1 MLLAV
6 CMLAISVSSIFGV
19 FSFAAG
25 DDSAVE
31 EKKTYEKA
39 TQDALNPAVPY
50 LDFNDKIAQE
60 MAKGYTKLL
69 ATSGNYELYCNI
81 YTGEVYYKDTLS
93 GQYLTTNP
101 YSLNTVSKA
110 AKSQYLSQ
118 IYIQYMD
125 ITGQKVTWD
134 SFTEAAQRGQI
145 VVKQIRNGIRV
156 EYTIGRT
163 NANYLVP
170 GRIREDRF
178 ASLVLQPIEE
188 YIFDIVATENDM
200 TVEQVATEFEDY
212 VKQNS
217 EMTNRSELMRNFAT
231 QVYHLGSN
239 KAYQVAYYRYNN
251 MIESYGFNMPPSGG
265 QALENFLKEYP
276 CCAEQKEDGSYYSIY
291 VLDET
296 NQNAIDAIKTRL
308 ETTIKTYSS
317 ATYTYEE
324 LQYDNN
330 KDVTGYEER
339 ASLLPVFRMSLEYT
353 IGSDGTLSVRLPANG
368 IRYDSSN
375 FTLLSVSTLK
385 TFGAANV
392 DLNEGYIF
400 YPDGSGALID
410 FDYLRGQ
417 TSVLLPNRVY
427 GEDFA
432 YYNVAE
438 KHQESVRV
446 PVFGIV
452 DTDPETKTSQGF
464 IAYLTEGES
473 LATLTAEWNSNKY
486 AMVYPTY
493 TPRPSDS
500 YTLNKDGAD
509 ATEWLVVSDKKYTGS
524 FMMEAR
530 MLSGENASWVG
541 MANIYREKLWGDS
554 TGIVPAD
561 ENNLPL
567 YIESFGSFE
576 ATDKILSIP
585 VTVDKPLTTFDDIE
599 TMYKE
604 LSEKGVK
611 NINFKLT
618 GFANGGMY
626 STYPT
631 KIDWMGAVGGVDG
644 LNELLAYADSL
655 TDGYLKVYPEF
666 EFSYNSVQELFDG
679 TNLKDDAAR
688 TVDNRYANKQIYDC
702 LYQEFTSYFD
712 IVIAPDAIA
721 RHYAKFSESFDRY
734 EGLDGLSA
742 GSLGS
747 NLNSTFYEDAPYNRE
762 DAKGIVTGVL
772 ADMKKDVGSLMLS
785 GANAYALAYAEHFL
799 DVPLDSSQYKYN
811 SRTVPFLGMLLHGY
825 VNFAGSAINEAG
837 DSNYHLLR
845 SIENGAALYY
855 VLSYQNT
862 SLLKEDILLSNYYAI
877 NYEIWKDDLVKQYT
891 KLNETIG
898 DLQTYI
904 ITNEE
909 TLIAERLPDL
919 IELNRYRNEL
929 TDLAASGV
937 EAAIKALINTKK
949 DDFRFESYINNL
961 FVNGI
966 QDPVKAIFE
975 ADKAALQVTY
985 DAFGYVKGETDPE
998 KAYVDGT
1005 NGLYM
1010 TMANKLNAKKA
1021 AQTAF
1026 EEAEAAQN
1034 PNLEAYRK
1042 ELDKRTAEFNAAYA
1056 ELDAARIKAEDALS
1070 VYDGHADLNIADGF
1084 NKDMFIVS
1092 LEKYVSAGWGTVTAS
1107 QKAILVAFF
1116 ESYLANGE
1124 TGYVSSLGILIRA
1137 NVDRDAVVS
1146 SILDVL
1152 YADVIRS
1159 FGVLFKNEATNAKLV
1174 SDFKEAVTE
1183 AIDEQIAAYYADFLI
1198 AYFNEAA
1205 NVDRFGKLTKNEIA
1219 TLKAMLAKFYVA
1231 GTKLSGAELQTAVE
1245 LAARE
1250 YLNVANNDTRE
1261 LTETQKA
1268 IIADAIAFMQEESF
1282 FDAPAYVIELD
1293 AVSFA
1298 FENVFTDS
1306 DSEAEDYA
1314 FTDYTIADDSVVVV
1328 TYEKRDG
1335 SDTVEILLNFNVFS
1349 VKVNYN
1355 GKTYILS
1362 PYGYER
1368 ISD

>member
-1 MLLAV
+1 MKMKRILSMLLAV

-19 FSFAAG
+19 FSFAA
-25 DDSAVE
+25 DDEVVE
-31 EKKTYEKA
+31 DKKTYEKA
-39 TQDALNPAVPY
+39 TADALNPSAPY

-60 MAKGYTKLL
+60 MEKGYTKLL
-69 ATSGNYELYCNI
+69 ATSGNYELYCNV
-81 YTGEVYYKDTLS
+81 YTGEVYYKDALS

-101 YSLNTVSKA
+101 RSLDSVSKT

-178 ASLVLQPIEE
+178 ATLILQPIEE
-188 YIFDIVATENDM
+188 YIFDIIATENGM
-200 TVEQVATEFEDY
+200 TVEQVITAFDDY
-212 VKQNS
+212 AAENP
-217 EMTNRSELMRNFAT
+217 EITNRSELMRNFAT
-231 QVYHLGSN
+231 QEYHLGSN

-251 MIESYGFNMPPSGG
+251 MIESYGFNTPPSSG
-265 QALENFLKEYP
+265 QALEKFLKEYP

-296 NQNAIDAIKTRL
+296 NQNAIDTIKTRL

-330 KDVTGYEER
+330 EKETGYKLPD
-339 ASLLPVFRMSLEYT
+339 SNLPVFRMSLEYT

-410 FDYLRGQ
+410 FDYLKGQ

-438 KHQESVRV
+438 KHQESIRV

-452 DTDPETKTSQGF
+452 DTDPKTKTSQGF
-464 IAYLTEGES
+464 VAYLTEGES
-473 LATLTAEWNSNKY
+473 LATLTAEWNSNKF

-500 YTLNKDGAD
+500 YTLDKTGAD
-509 ATEWLVVSDKKYTGS
+509 ATEWLVVSEKKYTGS
-524 FMMEAR
+524 FMMEAK
-530 MLSGENASWVG
+530 MLSGEDASWVG

-554 TGIVPAD
+554 EGLVPAD
-561 ENNLPL
+561 KKNLPL

-576 ATDKILSIP
+576 TTDKILSIP

-644 LNELLAYADSL
+644 LNELLSYADSL

-666 EFSYNSVQELFDG
+666 EFSYNSVQKLFDG

-721 RHYAKFSESFDRY
+721 RHYANFSESFERY

-762 DAKGIVTGVL
+762 DAKEIVTGVL
-772 ADMKKDVGSLMLS
+772 ADMKKDAGSLMLS

-845 SIENGAALYY
+845 SIENGASLYY
-855 VLSYQNT
+855 VLSYRNT

-877 NYEIWKDDLVKQYT
+877 NYEIWKDDLVMQYT

-898 DLQTYI
+898 DLQDYL

-919 IELNRYRNEL
+919 IELNRYRNQL
-929 TDLAASGV
+929 TDLAANGV
-937 EAAIKALINTKK
+937 EAAIEALINETK
-949 DDFRFESYINNL
+949 DNFRFESYLNNL

-966 QDPVKAIFE
+966 EDPVKAIFD
-975 ADKAALQVTY
+975 ADKAALQATY
-985 DAFGYVKGETDPE
+985 DAFGYVEGETDRE
-998 KAYVDGT
+998 KAYVNGT
-1005 NGLYM
+1005 NGLYQ
-1010 TMANKLNAKKA
+1010 TMANKLKAMQEARDTYNKDESAENLNKLNAETVA
-1021 AQTAF
+1021 
-1026 EEAEAAQN
+1026 
-1034 PNLEAYRK
+1034 
-1042 ELDKRTAEFNAAYA
+1042 FNAAYEA
-1056 ELDAARIKAEDALS
+1056 LDAARISAWVALKPYVEPDPNDPNKAVL
-1070 VYDGHADLNIADGF
+1070 
-1084 NKDMFIVS
+1084 VS
-1092 LEKYVSAGWGTVTAS
+1092 LEKYVSAGWGTLTDS
-1107 QKAILVAFF
+1107 QKTILDEFF
-1116 ESYLANGE
+1116 KSYSENGN
-1124 TGYVSSLGILIRA
+1124 TGYVSTLGVSIR
-1137 NVDRDAVVS
+1137 VKIDRNALVA
-1146 SILDVL
+1146 SILDNC
-1152 YADVIRS
+1152 YADVVRS
-1159 FGVLFKNEATNAKLV
+1159 FGVLFKNEEINKKLV
-1174 SDFKEAVTE
+1174 SDFKSAVTE
-1183 AIDEQIAAYYADFLI
+1183 AVDEKIAEYYADFLI
-1198 AYFNEAA
+1198 AYFNTPD
-1205 NVDRFGKLTKNEIA
+1205 NIDRFGKLTKNEIA
-1219 TLKAMLAKFYVA
+1219 TLTAMLAKFYAA
-1231 GTKLSGAELQTAVE
+1231 GTELSGAELQIAVE

-1250 YLNVANNDTRE
+1250 YLNAANNDTRE

-1268 IIADAIAFMQEESF
+1268 IIASAIAFMQEESF
-1282 FDAPAYVIELD
+1282 LKAPAYIVELN
-1293 AVSFA
+1293 AVSLT
-1298 FENVFTDS
+1298 FENMFTHS
-1306 DSEAEDYA
+1306 DAEAEDEDYDS
-1314 FTDYTIADDSVVVV
+1314 TDYTIADDSVVIV
-1328 TYEKRDG
+1328 TYEKRGG
-1335 SDTVEILLNFNVFS
+1335 SDAVEILLNFNVFS

>member
-1 MLLAV
+1 MKMKRILSMLLAV

-19 FSFAAG
+19 FSFAA
-25 DDSAVE
+25 DDE
-31 EKKTYEKA
+31 EVAEEQKTYEKA
-39 TQDALNPAVPY
+39 TQEALKPEISY
-50 LDFNDKIAQE
+50 LDYSDKITRE

-69 ATSGNYELYCNI
+69 ATSGQYELYCNI
-81 YTGEVYYKDTLS
+81 YTGEVYYKDSLS

-101 YSLNTVSKA
+101 YSIDSVSNA
-110 AKSQYLSQ
+110 SKSQYLSQ
-118 IYIQYMD
+118 IFIQYMD
-125 ITGQKVTWD
+125 TTGQKVNWD

-163 NANYLVP
+163 NSNYLVP

-178 ASLVLQPIEE
+178 ASLILQPIEE
-188 YIFDIVATENDM
+188 YIFDIVATENGM
-200 TVEQVATEFEDY
+200 TSEQVAEDFASY
-212 VKQNS
+212 CAENS
-217 EMTNRSELMRNFAT
+217 TITDRSILMRNFAT
-231 QVYHLGSN
+231 EKYNLRSN

-251 MIESYGFNMPPSGG
+251 MIESYGFNAPPSGG
-265 QALENFLKEYP
+265 AALEKYLKEYP
-276 CCAEQKEDGSYYSIY
+276 CCQEQKEDGSYYSIY
-291 VLDET
+291 VLDES

-324 LQYDNN
+324 LQNDNN
-330 KDVTGYEER
+330 KDITGYVSR
-339 ASLLPVFRMSLEYT
+339 ASQLPVFRMSLEYT

-368 IRYDSSN
+368 IRYDSAN
-375 FTLLSVSTLK
+375 FTLLSVGTLK
-385 TFGAANV
+385 TFGAAKV
-392 DLNEGYIF
+392 DTNEGYIF

-410 FDYLRGQ
+410 FDYLKGQ

-438 KHQESVRV
+438 KHQESIRV

-452 DTDPETKTSQGF
+452 DTDPNTKTSQGF
-464 IAYLTEGES
+464 VAYLTEGES
-473 LATLTAEWNSNKY
+473 LATLTAEWNSNKF

-509 ATEWLVVSDKKYTGS
+509 ATEWLVVSEKKYTGS
-524 FMMEAR
+524 FVMEAK
-530 MLSGENASWVG
+530 MLSGEDASWVG
-541 MANIYREKLWGDS
+541 MANVYREKLWGNS
-554 TGIVPAD
+554 TGLVPED
-561 ENNLPL
+561 QNNLPL

-604 LSEKGVK
+604 LSAEGVK
-611 NINFKLT
+611 TINFKLT

-631 KIDWMGAVGGVDG
+631 KIDWMGAVGGENG
-644 LNELLAYADSL
+644 LKELLDYADSL
-655 TDGYLKVYPEF
+655 TDGYLAVYPEF
-666 EFSYNSVQELFDG
+666 EFSYISVQEWFDG

-702 LYQEFTSYFD
+702 LYQEFTSFFD
-712 IVIAPDAIA
+712 IVVSPEAIA
-721 RHYAKFSESFDRY
+721 RHYEKFSESFNRY

-762 DAKGIVTGVL
+762 DSKEIVTGVL
-772 ADMKKDVGSLMLS
+772 ADMKQDVDSLMLS
-785 GANAYALAYAEHFL
+785 GANKYALAYAEHFL

-845 SIENGAALYY
+845 SIENGATLYY

-898 DLQTYI
+898 DLQTYL

-909 TLIAERLPDL
+909 ALVAERLPDV

-929 TDLAASGV
+929 TKLAAAEV
-937 EAAIKALINTKK
+937 EAAITALINAKK
-949 DDFRFESYINNL
+949 DDFRFESYIANL
-961 FVNGI
+961 FEKGI
-966 QDPVKAIFE
+966 ETPVKDIFD
-975 ADKAALQVTY
+975 ADKAALQADLDKY
-985 DAFGYVKGETDPE
+985 SLD
-998 KAYVDGT
+998 T
-1005 NGLYM
+1005 NGLV
-1010 TMANKLNAKKA
+1010 MAVKNKEKDMNAAKDAYDEAVLRDDKNVAAFLATYNKKVMEYDAAVLELEVAKQKA
-1021 AQTAF
+1021 A
-1026 EEAEAAQN
+1026 AA
-1034 PNLEAYRK
+1034 LA
-1042 ELDKRTAEFNAAYA
+1042 
-1056 ELDAARIKAEDALS
+1056 
-1070 VYDGHADLNIADGF
+1070 VYDGHADLTNPEGF
-1084 NKDMFIVS
+1084 NAEMFFAS
-1092 LEKYVSAGWGTVTAS
+1092 LQKYVSNGWGAITAS
-1107 QKAILVAFF
+1107 QNKILSTFF
-1116 ESYLANGE
+1116 ESYRLNGT
-1124 TGYVSSLGILIRA
+1124 TGYTSNLGVAIR
-1137 NVDRDAVVS
+1137 VDIDRDAVLS
-1146 SILDVL
+1146 SILGTL
-1152 YADVIRS
+1152 YADVLNS
-1159 FGVLFKNEATNAKLV
+1159 FATLFKNKATNETLV
-1174 SDFKEAVTE
+1174 RDFKAALTEAV
-1183 AIDEQIAAYYADFLI
+1183 DEQIAEYYAQFLI
-1198 AYFNEAA
+1198 AYFAEDA
-1205 NVDRFGKLTKNEIA
+1205 NVAAFGSLTKNEIA
-1219 TLKAMLAKFYVA
+1219 TLKAMVAKFYVA
-1231 GTKLSGAELQTAVE
+1231 GTTLDGADLQTAVE

-1261 LTETQKA
+1261 LTATQKE
-1268 IIADAIAFMQEESF
+1268 IIASAIAFMKAESY
-1282 FDAPAYVIELD
+1282 FDAPAYIVDLD
-1293 AVSFA
+1293 EVSFA
-1298 FENVFTDS
+1298 FENMFTHS
-1306 DSEAEDYA
+1306 DSQAEDYIA
-1314 FTDYTIADDSVVVV
+1314 TDYTIADDSVVVV
-1328 TYEKRDG
+1328 TYEARNG
-1335 SDTVEILLNFNVFS
+1335 SDAVEILLNFNVFS

-1355 GKTYILS
+1355 GKSYILS

-1368 ISD
+1368 IHD